1 MIRNITNLGD
11 AALYCD
17 FGNEVNQKT
26 NIKVI
31 KYFENIKEQDI
42 YGINNLTPSYNKLII
57 SFDLNVLN
65 FTELK
70 KKIEGIKISE
80 NDIKQNQKTI
90 KIPTCCDDE
99 FALDIERLSLKL
111 NLTKK
116 EILEKYFNKEYFCY
130 MTGFIAGMPF
140 LGDIDKKIRLQR
152 LETPRVKVPKGAV
165 GITEQFTNIYTF
177 ESPGGWN
184 IIGKTPTKIFD
195 QLSEKQPT
203 LINPGDKV
211 LFYEINKKEYLRF
224 NENK

>member
-1 MIRNITNLGD
+1 MIKNILNLGD

-17 FGNEVNQKT
+17 FGNEVDQKT

-31 KYFENIKEQDI
+31 KYFENIKKQNI

-57 SFDLNVLN
+57 SFDLNILN

-70 KKIEGIKISE
+70 KKIEDIKVSE
-80 NDIKQNQKTI
+80 SEFKQNQKI
-90 KIPTCCDDE
+90 VKIPTCCDDE

-140 LGDIDKKIRLQR
+140 LGDIDKKIRFQR

-184 IIGKTPTKIFD
+184 ILGRTPIKIFD

-211 LFYEINKKEYLRF
+211 LFYEINKKEYLKL
-224 NENK
+224 NEKK

>member
-1 MIRNITNLGD
+1 MIKNISNLGD

-17 FGNEVNQKT
+17 FGNEVDQKT

-31 KYFENIKEQDI
+31 KYFENIKKQNI

-57 SFDLNVLN
+57 SFDLNILN

-70 KKIEGIKISE
+70 KKIEDIKVSE
-80 NDIKQNQKTI
+80 SEFKQNQKI
-90 KIPTCCDDE
+90 VKIPTCCDDE

-140 LGDIDKKIRLQR
+140 LGDIDKKIRFQR

-184 IIGKTPTKIFD
+184 ILGRTPIKIFD
-195 QLSEKQPT
+195 QVSEKQPT

-211 LFYEINKKEYLRF
+211 LFYEINKKEYLKL

>member
-1 MIRNITNLGD
+1 MIKNISNLGD

-17 FGNEVNQKT
+17 FGNEIDQKT

-31 KYFENIKEQDI
+31 KYFENIKKQNI

-57 SFDLNVLN
+57 SFDLNILN

-70 KKIEGIKISE
+70 KKIEDIKVSE
-80 NDIKQNQKTI
+80 SEFKQNQKI
-90 KIPTCCDDE
+90 VKIPTCCDDE

-140 LGDIDKKIRLQR
+140 LGDIDKKIRFQR

-184 IIGKTPTKIFD
+184 ILGRTPIKIFD
-195 QLSEKQPT
+195 QVSEKQPT

-211 LFYEINKKEYLRF
+211 LFYEINKKEYLKL

>member
-1 MIRNITNLGD
+1 MIKNILNLGD

-17 FGNEVNQKT
+17 FGNKVDQKT

-31 KYFENIKEQDI
+31 KYFENIKKQNI
-42 YGINNLTPSYNKLII
+42 YGINNLVPSYNKLII

-70 KKIEGIKISE
+70 KKIEDIKVSE
-80 NDIKQNQKTI
+80 SDIKQNQKII

-140 LGDIDKKIRLQR
+140 LGDIDKKIRFQR

-184 IIGKTPTKIFD
+184 ILGRTPIKIFD
-195 QLSEKQPT
+195 QVSEKQPT

-211 LFYEINKKEYLRF
+211 LFYEINKKEYLKL